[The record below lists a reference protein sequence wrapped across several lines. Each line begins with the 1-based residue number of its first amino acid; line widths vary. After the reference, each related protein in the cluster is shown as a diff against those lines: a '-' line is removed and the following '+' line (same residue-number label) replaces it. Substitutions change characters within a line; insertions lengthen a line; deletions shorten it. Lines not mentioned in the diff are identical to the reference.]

1 MKVLRF
7 ILVGIINVIISL
19 IVFTFLI
26 YKGSSSEIALLASY
40 VIGILIGFFLNKKWV
55 FNTSKSNH
63 DFIKYLL
70 SYLFTYALNLLT
82 LQLVVSA
89 DLIDIIRA
97 QIYLVSVFA
106 LINYNLIR
114 LFVFNSK

>member
-26 YKGSSSEIALLASY
+26 HKGSSSEIALLASY

-55 FNTSKSNH
+55 FNTPKSNN

-82 LQLVVSA
+82 LQLVVST
-89 DLIDIIRA
+89 DLIDIITA
-97 QIYLVSVFA
+97 QIYLISVFA